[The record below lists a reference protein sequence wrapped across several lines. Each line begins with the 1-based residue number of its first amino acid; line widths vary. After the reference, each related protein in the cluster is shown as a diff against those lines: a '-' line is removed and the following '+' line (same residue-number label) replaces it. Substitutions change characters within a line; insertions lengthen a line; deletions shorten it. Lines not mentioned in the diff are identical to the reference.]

1 MSDLNQC
8 TFTGRLGADPEVRNT
23 QNGKAVT
30 SLRLAVGD
38 TWRDKATGERK
49 EKTEWVSVVIW
60 NEALGKVA
68 SQYCKKGSRLLI
80 QGAMQTRKWSDKDG
94 NDRYSTEVVLNGF
107 GDKLIMLDG
116 KSENS
121 APKTDGTTRFLERG
135 PATEELNDD
144 LDQIPF

>member
-1 MSDLNQC
+1 MNDLNQC

-30 SLRLAVGD
+30 SLRLAVGEQ
-38 TWRDKATGERK
+38 WRDKQSGEKK

-68 SQYCKKGSRLLI
+68 SQYLKKGSRVLI
-80 QGAMQTRKWSDKDG
+80 QGSMQTRKWEKDG
-94 NDRYSTEVVLNGF
+94 VDRYTTEIVLNGF

-116 KSENS
+116 KSAE
-121 APKTDGTTRFLERG
+121 AHPAQQQPARDERVSL
-135 PATEELNDD
+135 ADELDD
-144 LDQIPF
+144 EVPF

>member
-1 MSDLNQC
+1 MSDLNC
-8 TFTGRLGADPEVRNT
+8 CLFTGRLGADPEVRNT

-38 TWRDKATGERK
+38 AWRDKATGERK

-80 QGAMQTRKWSDKDG
+80 QGALQTRKWSDKDG

-107 GDKLIMLDG
+107 GDKLIMLDSKTG
-116 KSENS
+116 ETRQA
-121 APKTDGTTRFLERG
+121 APAQEHAAHPL
-135 PATEELNDD
+135 D
-144 LDQIPF
+144 LDDEIPF